1 MLTLNENTYKATL
14 TNNSI
19 VLVDFWAPWCGP
31 CKSVIPLVEAISK
44 EYKDNAVF
52 GKVNIDENSDIAIEL
67 GIRSIPT
74 LVLFKN
80 GTPVDRLNGQS
91 INADA
96 IKEMLNSYIE

>member
-1 MLTLNENTYKATL
+1 MLTLNESTYKSTL
-14 TNNSI
+14 TNNSV

>member
-14 TNNSI
+14 TNNSV

-31 CKSVIPLVEAISK
+31 CKTVIPLVEAISE
-44 EYKDNAVF
+44 EYKGSAVF

-91 INADA
+91 INAGA

>member
-1 MLTLNENTYKATL
+1 MLTLNESTYKTTL